1 MTKSKMKSLWIVQHV
16 AVPFQLSLETF
27 SQVCRVSYSYRTRL
41 SVNLGLTGAIFS
53 PPIDDRPGG
62 EKKVRK
68 KFEEVPASL
77 TIITKDYYHQPLPI
91 TIITKNYYHRPL
103 PITMSIEV
111 VLRSLSSMVAL
122 SGVAVIAM
130 GLGVIDVD
138 EGMWQCATAVIGPD
152 LVPAKPFL
160 LVLGSSKVLGALGL
174 WGYGLFGKQLGYA
187 ACAIPPMC
195 AVYGHSQLGEMN
207 EAGAA
212 GLYLIFVSS
221 LYFVEK
227 SKKSSG
233 KKD

>member
-77 TIITKDYYHQPLPI
+77 TIITKD
-91 TIITKNYYHRPL
+91 YYHRPL